1 MNLVI
6 VESPAKCKK
15 IASFLGPTFRVLAT
29 MGHIRMLEQDLSA
42 IGLDSDFAL
51 RYTFM
56 KEKSTTMKAIEDAAK
71 KAKTV
76 YLCADDDREGEAIA
90 YSVACLLKKD
100 PLSFPRSVFHEIT
113 EGAVKKAIAHPRKID
128 MDKVYA
134 QQARSV
140 LDMMIGFTISPLL
153 WKFVG
158 RGLSA
163 GRCQTPALR
172 LVYERETDIAA
183 HVSSL
188 AWVLTADLGTMRG
201 TMEDELDDEE
211 SVLNYLENVHASN
224 QATVTSVKDSSW
236 SSAAPRPLIT
246 STLQQEVS
254 AVYGMNPKN
263 TMQIAQKLYE
273 GGHITYMRTD
283 SAVMS
288 AEAVTAA
295 HAWIKEAYGEKYI
308 GLGESKKGK
317 ANDANAQE
325 AHEAI
330 RPTHMELKEVGDEYS
345 ASEKKVYAFIWKR
358 SMQSAMAPATGVKR
372 VVKFRL
378 DADPDAFSWSTSRSK
393 TLFQGWQILGKQV
406 NIDGTSDSE
415 LEESFDLDSMKEGQ
429 KIQWKNLTG
438 APKQSTPA
446 PRFTQA
452 TLVRELESCGIGRP
466 STFASLIDV
475 LLSREYVEVHDSPG
489 SVESYV
495 VHTVSPRTWPPL
507 TMSKERKVGVE
518 KKKLKPTALGK
529 SVLDM
534 CLKDFS
540 RLFDYS
546 FTSTMEKRLDLV
558 AEGKDSWKTVCS
570 DIWTSYK
577 DIYHRLRS
585 SDSVP
590 TKSEKVCELGEGY
603 KAVLSKKGL
612 PLLLVNSVFTPLP
625 EGTKIQDLTLEDAKR
640 LVAEHTAN
648 LRLGTYDA
656 ADILKKKG
664 PHGEYI
670 QWKEVRIP
678 VIEGETIDKTVDRL
692 KAKGTAA
699 ASQKMVGEFVFATGQ
714 YGPYMYK
721 KSVPTAGKGQRQTK
735 TFVSIPADVNVATLS
750 PMGAKEL
757 YAKGLAAKKMK
768 GARGS

>member
-1 MNLVI
+1 MLVI

-15 IASFLGPTFRVLAT
+15 IASFLPGARVMAT
-29 MGHIRMLEQDLSA
+29 MGHIRMLEQDLDA
-42 IGLDSDFAL
+42 IGLDSDFSL

-56 KEKSTTMKAIEDAAK
+56 KEKSATMNAIKEAAA

-113 EGAVKKAIAHPRKID
+113 ETAVKKAIANPRKID

-172 LVYERETDIAA
+172 LVSERETKIDS

-188 AWVLTADLGTMRG
+188 AWVLTAEVGFLKG
-201 TMEDELDDEE
+201 TMEDELTDEE
-211 SVLNYLENVHASN
+211 SVLNYLENVHGSN
-224 QATVTSVKDSSW
+224 QATVTSVKDSTW
-236 SSAAPRPLIT
+236 SSAAPKPLIT

-254 AVYGMNPKN
+254 ATYGMNPKE
-263 TMQIAQKLYE
+263 TMSIAQKLYE

-283 SAVMS
+283 CAVMS
-288 AEAVTAA
+288 SEAVNAA
-295 HAWIKEAYGEKYI
+295 HVWIKEAYGEKYV
-308 GLGESKKGK
+308 GLLGSKSVK
-317 ANDANAQE
+317 AKDTNETNAQE

-330 RPTHMELKEVGDEYS
+330 RPTHMELKEVDGTPG
-345 ASEKKVYAFIWKR
+345 EKKVYAFIWKR

-372 VVKFRL
+372 VVKFTL
-378 DADPDAFSWSTSRSK
+378 DSDPDAFSWSTSRSK

-406 NIDGTSDSE
+406 NIDSPSDA
-415 LEESFDLDSMKEGQ
+415 EEGEDEFDLDSLKEGQ

-438 APKQSTPA
+438 APKHSTPA

-452 TLVRELESCGIGRP
+452 TLVRELEGCGIGRP

-475 LLSREYVEVHDSPG
+475 LLSREYVEVYDSPG
-489 SVESYV
+489 SIEKYV
-495 VHTVSPRTWPPL
+495 VHTVSPLIWPPL
-507 TMSKERKVGVE
+507 TVSKERKVGVD

-529 SVLDM
+529 SVLEM

-540 RLFDYS
+540 ALFDYS

-558 AEGKDSWKTVCS
+558 AEGKDSWKKVCS

-577 DIYHRLRS
+577 DIYLRLRS
-585 SDSVP
+585 SDSAP

-603 KAVLSKKGL
+603 KAVLSKGA
-612 PLLLVNSVFTPLP
+612 PLLLVNNVFTPLP
-625 EGTKIQDLTLEDAKR
+625 EGTKIQDLTLSDAKR
-640 LVAEHTAN
+640 LLAEHLAN
-648 LRLGTYDA
+648 LRLGTYDG

-670 QWKEVRIP
+670 QWKEVRVP
-678 VIEGETIDKTVDRL
+678 SIEGETIDKTVERL
-692 KAKGTAA
+692 KKKETALP
-699 ASQKMVGEFVFATGQ
+699 QKVVGDFVFAVGP

-721 KSVPTAGKGQRQTK
+721 KSLKK
-735 TFVSIPADVNVATLS
+735 KIFVSIPGVDVATLS
-750 PMGAKEL
+750 AGAANEL

-768 GARGS
+768 GKHGS

>member
-29 MGHIRMLEQDLSA
+29 MGHIRMLEQDLDA
-42 IGLDSDFAL
+42 IGLESDFAL

-56 KEKSTTMKAIEDAAK
+56 KEKSATMKTIEDAAK
-71 KAKTV
+71 KAKTI

-172 LVYERETDIAA
+172 LVHERERAIES

-188 AWVLTADLGTMRG
+188 AWVLSAELGSVRG
-201 TMEDELDDEE
+201 TMEDELSDEE

-288 AEAVTAA
+288 VEAVTAA
-295 HAWIKEAYGEKYI
+295 HTWIREAYGEKYV
-308 GLGESKKGK
+308 GLAASKTGK
-317 ANDANAQE
+317 VSKDTNENAQE

-330 RPTHMELKEVGDEYS
+330 RPTHMEVKEVGDEYS
-345 ASEKKVYAFIWKR
+345 ALEKKVYAFIWKR

-378 DADPDAFSWSTSRSK
+378 DSDPDAFSWSTSRSK
-393 TLFQGWQILGKQV
+393 TIFQGWQILGKQV
-406 NIDGTSDSE
+406 NIDESSDSDSA
-415 LEESFDLDSMKEGQ
+415 EEDFDLDAMKEGQ

-495 VHTVSPRTWPPL
+495 VHTVSPLTWPPIAV
-507 TMSKERKVGVE
+507 SKERKVGVE

-540 RLFDYS
+540 SLFDYS

-585 SDSVP
+585 SDSAP
-590 TKSEKVCELGEGY
+590 SKSEKVCELGDGY

-648 LRLGTYDA
+648 LRLGTYDG

-670 QWKEVRIP
+670 QWKEARVP
-678 VIEGETIDKTVDRL
+678 WIEGETIDKTVDRL
-692 KAKGTAA
+692 KGKAA
-699 ASQKMVGEFVFATGQ
+699 GAGSQKVVGDFVFATGQ

-721 KSVPTAGKGQRQTK
+721 KSVQKK

-750 PMGAKEL
+750 VAGAKEL

-768 GARGS
+768 GARDT

>member
-1 MNLVI
+1 
-6 VESPAKCKK
+6 
-15 IASFLGPTFRVLAT
+15 
-29 MGHIRMLEQDLSA
+29 MLEQDLDA
-42 IGLDSDFAL
+42 IGLESDFAL

-56 KEKSTTMKAIEDAAK
+56 KEKSATMKTIEDAAK
-71 KAKTV
+71 KAKTI

-172 LVYERETDIAA
+172 LVHERETAIES

-188 AWVLTADLGTMRG
+188 AWVLSAELGSVRG
-201 TMEDELDDEE
+201 TMEDELSDEE

-288 AEAVTAA
+288 VEAVTAA
-295 HAWIKEAYGEKYI
+295 HTWIREAYGEKYV
-308 GLGESKKGK
+308 GLAASKTGK
-317 ANDANAQE
+317 VSKDTNENAQE

-372 VVKFRL
+372 VVKFIL

-406 NIDGTSDSE
+406 NIDEASESGSDSE
-415 LEESFDLDSMKEGQ
+415 EEFNLDAMKEGQ

-438 APKQSTPA
+438 APKQTTPA

-452 TLVRELESCGIGRP
+452 TLVRELEGCGIGRP

-475 LLSREYVEVHDSPG
+475 LLSREYVEVYDSPG
-489 SVESYV
+489 SVEPYV
-495 VHTVSPRTWPPL
+495 VHTVSPRTWPPVAV
-507 TMSKERKVGVE
+507 SKERKVGVE

-590 TKSEKVCELGEGY
+590 TKSEKVCELGDGY

-625 EGTKIQDLTLEDAKR
+625 EGTKIQDLTLDDAKR

-648 LRLGTYDA
+648 LRLGTYDGA
-656 ADILKKKG
+656 EILKKKG

-670 QWKEVRIP
+670 EWKEVRIP
-678 VIEGETIDKTVDRL
+678 SIEGETIDKTVERL
-692 KAKGTAA
+692 KAKAAGAGT
-699 ASQKMVGEFVFATGQ
+699 QKIVGEFVFATGQ

-721 KSVPTAGKGQRQTK
+721 KSIQKKV
-735 TFVSIPADVNVATLS
+735 FVSIPTDVNVSTLS
-750 PMGAKEL
+750 PVAAKEL
-757 YAKGLAAKKMK
+757 YTKGLAAKKMK

>member
-1 MNLVI
+1 MLVI

-15 IASFLGPTFRVLAT
+15 IASFLPGARVMAT
-29 MGHIRMLEQDLSA
+29 MGHIRALDQDLDA
-42 IGLDSDFAL
+42 IGLDSDFTL

-56 KEKSTTMKAIEDAAK
+56 KEKSATMNAIKEAAA
-71 KAKTV
+71 KAKTI

-113 EGAVKKAIAHPRKID
+113 ETAVKKAIANPRKID

-172 LVYERETDIAA
+172 LVSERETKIES

-188 AWVLTADLGTMRG
+188 AWVLTAEVGCSGLRG
-201 TMEDELDDEE
+201 TMEDELSDEE
-211 SVLNYLENVHASN
+211 SVLNYLENVHGSN
-224 QATVTSVKDSSW
+224 EATVTSVKDSTW
-236 SSAAPRPLIT
+236 SSAAPKPLIT

-254 AVYGMNPKN
+254 ALYGMNPKE
-263 TMQIAQKLYE
+263 TMSIAQKLYE

-283 SAVMS
+283 CAVMS

-295 HAWIKEAYGEKYI
+295 HAWIREAHGEKYV
-308 GLGESKKGK
+308 GLLGSKSVKSST
-317 ANDANAQE
+317 DTAQE

-330 RPTHMELKEVGDEYS
+330 RPTHMEL
-345 ASEKKVYAFIWKR
+345 ASIDGTAAEKKVYAFIWKR

-372 VVKFRL
+372 VVKFTL
-378 DADPDAFSWSTSRSK
+378 DSDPDAFSWSTSRSK

-406 NIDGTSDSE
+406 DIDSE
-415 LEESFDLDSMKEGQ
+415 SDLEEEFDLDLDSLKEGQ
-429 KIQWKNLTG
+429 KIQWDNLTG
-438 APKQSTPA
+438 APKHSTPA

-475 LLSREYVEVHDSPG
+475 LLSREYVEVYDSPG
-489 SVESYV
+489 SIEKYV
-495 VHTVSPRTWPPL
+495 VHTVSPQVWPPVSV
-507 TMSKERKVGVE
+507 SKERKVGVD

-540 RLFDYS
+540 ALFDYS

-558 AEGKDSWKTVCS
+558 AEGKDSWKKVCS
-570 DIWTSYK
+570 DIWASYK
-577 DIYHRLRS
+577 DIYLRLRS
-585 SDSVP
+585 SDSAP

-603 KAVLSKKGL
+603 KAVLSKGA
-612 PLLLVNSVFTPLP
+612 PLLLVNNVFTPLP
-625 EGTKIQDLTLEDAKR
+625 EGTKIQELTLSDAKR
-640 LVAEHTAN
+640 LLAEHMAN
-648 LRLGTYDA
+648 LRLGTYDGT
-656 ADILKKKG
+656 DILKKKG

-670 QWKEVRIP
+670 QWKEVRVP
-678 VIEGETIDKTVDRL
+678 WVEGETIDKTVERL
-692 KAKGTAA
+692 KAKQV
-699 ASQKMVGEFVFATGQ
+699 SVPQKVVGEFVFAVGQ

-721 KSVPTAGKGQRQTK
+721 KSLPTAGKGQRQK
-735 TFVSIPADVNVATLS
+735 KIFVSIPGVDVASLTPAT
-750 PMGAKEL
+750 AKEL

-768 GARGS
+768 GSRGS

>member
-15 IASFLGPTFRVLAT
+15 IGSFLGPTFRVLAT
-29 MGHIRMLEQDLSA
+29 MGHIRTLEQDLDA
-42 IGLDSDFAL
+42 IGLESDFTL

-56 KEKSTTMKAIEDAAK
+56 KEKSATMNAIKEAAA

-113 EGAVKKAIAHPRKID
+113 EGAVKKAIANPRKID

-172 LVYERETDIAA
+172 LVHERETKIKS
-183 HVSSL
+183 HVASL
-188 AWVLTADLGTMRG
+188 AWVLSAELGTGLPVKG
-201 TMEDELDDEE
+201 TMEDELSDEE
-211 SVLNYLENVHASN
+211 SVLNYLENVHGSN
-224 QATVTSVKDSSW
+224 MATVISVKDSSW
-236 SSAAPRPLIT
+236 SSAAPKPLIT

-254 AVYGMNPKN
+254 ATYGMNPKN

-288 AEAVTAA
+288 VEAVTAA
-295 HAWIKEAYGEKYI
+295 HAWIKETYGEKYV
-308 GLGESKKGK
+308 GLGKPPK
-317 ANDANAQE
+317 AKDANANAQE

-330 RPTHMELKEVGDEYS
+330 RPTHMELASLGDEYT
-345 ASEKKVYAFIWKR
+345 APEKKVYAFIWKR

-378 DADPDAFSWSTSRSK
+378 DSDPDAFSWSTSRSK

-406 NIDGTSDSE
+406 DIDADSSTD
-415 LEESFDLDSMKEGQ
+415 ESAEAEDFDLDSMKEGQ

-438 APKQSTPA
+438 APKVTTPA

-452 TLVRELESCGIGRP
+452 TLVRELEGCGIGRP

-475 LLSREYVEVHDSPG
+475 LLSREYVEVYDSPG
-489 SVESYV
+489 SVESYL
-495 VHTVSPRTWPPL
+495 VHTVSPGSWPPL
-507 TMSKERKVGVE
+507 TVSKERKVGVD

-540 RLFDYS
+540 ALFDYS

-558 AEGKDSWKTVCS
+558 AEGKDSWKKVCA
-570 DIWTSYK
+570 DIWASYK

-585 SDSVP
+585 SDSAP
-590 TKSEKVCELGEGY
+590 SKSEKVCELGEGM
-603 KAVLSKKGL
+603 KAVLSKKGV
-612 PLLLVNSVFTPLP
+612 PLLLVDGVFTALP
-625 EGTKIQDLTLEDAKR
+625 EGTNIRDMTLENAKAT
-640 LVAEHTAN
+640 LAN
-648 LRLGTYDA
+648 LRLGTYDDA
-656 ADILKKKG
+656 EIYKKKG

-670 QWKEVRIP
+670 QWKEVRVPWID
-678 VIEGETIDKTVDRL
+678 GETIDKTVERL
-692 KAKGTAA
+692 KGRSAVA
-699 ASQKMVGEFVFATGQ
+699 ASQKVVGDFVFATGQ

-721 KSVPTAGKGQRQTK
+721 KSVQKK
-735 TFVSIPADVNVATLS
+735 IFVSIPGVDVATLTPAS
-750 PMGAKEL
+750 AKEL
-757 YAKGLAAKKMK
+757 YTKGLAAKKMK
-768 GARGS
+768 GQRGT

>member
-29 MGHIRMLEQDLSA
+29 MGHIRTLEQDLSA

-56 KEKSTTMKAIEDAAK
+56 KEKAATMKAIEDAAK

-113 EGAVKKAIAHPRKID
+113 EGAVKKAIANPRKID

-172 LVYERETDIAA
+172 LVHERETTIES
-183 HVSSL
+183 HVYSL
-188 AWVLTADLGTMRG
+188 AWVLTADLGHSHGTVRG
-201 TMEDELDDEE
+201 TMEDELSDEE
-211 SVLNYLENVHASN
+211 SVLNYLENVHTSN
-224 QATVTSVKDSSW
+224 DATISSVKDSTW
-236 SSAAPRPLIT
+236 SSAAPKPLIT

-288 AEAVTAA
+288 LEAVTAA
-295 HAWIKEAYGEKYI
+295 HKWIQDAYGEKYL
-308 GLGESKKGK
+308 GLMGSKSAKHT
-317 ANDANAQE
+317 NAQE

-330 RPTHMELKEVGDEYS
+330 RPTHMELASVGDEYT
-345 ASEKKVYAFIWKR
+345 AVEKKVYAFIWKR

-372 VVKFRL
+372 VVKFTL
-378 DADPDAFSWSTSRSK
+378 DSDPDAFSWSTSRSK

-406 NIDGTSDSE
+406 NIDSPSDAE
-415 LEESFDLDSMKEGQ
+415 VDVEEDFDLDSMKQGQ

-438 APKQSTPA
+438 APKHSTPA

-489 SVESYV
+489 LVERYLI
-495 VHTVSPRTWPPL
+495 HTVSPRAWPPL
-507 TMSKERKVGVE
+507 TVSKERKVGVE

-570 DIWTSYK
+570 DIWASYK
-577 DIYHRLRS
+577 EIYLRLRS
-585 SDSVP
+585 SDSAP

-625 EGTKIQDLTLEDAKR
+625 EGTNIRDLTLTDAKR

-648 LRLGTYDA
+648 LRLGSYDD
-656 ADILKKKG
+656 ADILKKRG

-692 KAKGTAA
+692 KGKAAGAA
-699 ASQKMVGEFVFATGQ
+699 AQRLVGEFVFATGQ

-721 KSVPTAGKGQRQTK
+721 KSLQKK

-750 PMGAKEL
+750 PQGAKEL
-757 YAKGLAAKKMK
+757 YAKGLAVKKMK
-768 GARGS
+768 GRRGS

>member
-1 MNLVI
+1 
-6 VESPAKCKK
+6 
-15 IASFLGPTFRVLAT
+15 
-29 MGHIRMLEQDLSA
+29 
-42 IGLDSDFAL
+42 
-51 RYTFM
+51 
-56 KEKSTTMKAIEDAAK
+56 
-71 KAKTV
+71 
-76 YLCADDDREGEAIA
+76 
-90 YSVACLLKKD
+90 
-100 PLSFPRSVFHEIT
+100 
-113 EGAVKKAIAHPRKID
+113 
-128 MDKVYA
+128 
-134 QQARSV
+134 
-140 LDMMIGFTISPLL
+140 
-153 WKFVG
+153 
-158 RGLSA
+158 
-163 GRCQTPALR
+163 
-172 LVYERETDIAA
+172 
-183 HVSSL
+183 
-188 AWVLTADLGTMRG
+188 
-201 TMEDELDDEE
+201 
-211 SVLNYLENVHASN
+211 
-224 QATVTSVKDSSW
+224 
-236 SSAAPRPLIT
+236 
-246 STLQQEVS
+246 
-254 AVYGMNPKN
+254 MNPKD
-263 TMQIAQKLYE
+263 TMRIAQKLYE

-288 AEAVTAA
+288 TEAVAAA
-295 HAWIKEAYGEKYI
+295 HTWIKEAYGEKYV
-308 GLGESKKGK
+308 GFGSSKTVKTK
-317 ANDANAQE
+317 DTNAQE

-330 RPTHMELKEVGDEYS
+330 RPTHMEMKEVGDEYT
-345 ASEKKVYAFIWKR
+345 ASERKIYAFIWKR

-378 DADPDAFSWSTSRSK
+378 DSDPDAFSWSTSRSK

-406 NIDGTSDSE
+406 DIDSDSSASADE
-415 LEESFDLDSMKEGQ
+415 AKQEEEFDLCPPWADLDSMKEGQ

-438 APKQSTPA
+438 APKHSTPA

-495 VHTVSPRTWPPL
+495 VHTVSPLIWPPVAV
-507 TMSKERKVGVE
+507 SKERKVGVE

-577 DIYHRLRS
+577 DIYLRLRS

-612 PLLLVNSVFTPLP
+612 PLLLMNSVFTPLP
-625 EGTKIQDLTLEDAKR
+625 EGTKIQELTLEDAKR

-648 LRLGTYDA
+648 LRLGTYDD

-664 PHGEYI
+664 PHGDYI

-692 KAKGTAA
+692 KAKGT
-699 ASQKMVGEFVFATGQ
+699 QKVVGDFVFATGP

-721 KSVPTAGKGQRQTK
+721 KTAQKK
-735 TFVSIPADVNVATLS
+735 TFVSIPTDVNVSTLS